1 MKRILA
7 LIAVVGLLS
16 FGILASTA
24 SAASTSV
31 VNRDIFRGS
40 AMVAKDQTN
49 DGSYYA
55 FAQTVTIDG
64 TVNGDVY
71 CVAQDVFIN
80 GTVNG
85 DVICAGQRV
94 TVSGTVRGD
103 VRIAGQDLDINGT
116 VGGSVSSLSQRTA
129 VANEAVVKGGVNGVS
144 QRLIVR
150 GTIEKDV
157 TVGARDLMIA
167 GQVKGDVQASV
178 GRLELTGSS
187 SVRGSLSYSSVSEL
201 DIDKSRVVGSVAYTA
216 GGNTDRGMLFGFIA
230 VSFVGLIL
238 FASVVS
244 SVVLIAIAPR
254 YYERS
259 FRIINKKIGYVV
271 LIGCVSFL
279 GIPFVALTLMLTG
292 VLLPLGLLVVLMG
305 VMLHL
310 LSFSF
315 VAYYVGRWVFAGAV
329 RHSILVMLAGAILVA
344 VMMAIPFVC
353 VLTFVAVHVLGVGGL
368 AITVVNGYKKPTY
381 VIAGKK

>member
-16 FGILASTA
+16 FGVFASTA

-94 TVSGTVRGD
+94 TVSGTVKGD

-116 VGGSVSSLSQRTA
+116 VGGSVSSLSQRTT
-129 VANEAVVKGGVNGVS
+129 VANGAVVKGGLNGVS

-216 GGNTDRGMLFGFIA
+216 GGNADRGTLFGFIA

-244 SVVLIAIAPR
+244 SVALIAIAPR

-271 LIGCVSFL
+271 MIGCVAFF
-279 GIPFVALTLMLTG
+279 GIPFAALALMLTG
-292 VLLPLGLLVVLMG
+292 VLLPLGLLVVLVG
-305 VMLHL
+305 VLLHL

-315 VAYYVGRWVFAGAV
+315 AAYYVGRWVLAGAV

-344 VMMAIPFVC
+344 IMMAIPFVC
-353 VLTFVAVHVLGVGGL
+353 VLTFIAVHVLGVGGL
-368 AITVVNGYKKPTY
+368 AVTVVNGYKKPTY
-381 VIAGKK
+381 VLAGKK

>member
-24 SAASTSV
+24 SAVSTSV

-178 GRLELTGSS
+178 GRLELTSSS

-201 DIDKSRVVGSVAYTA
+201 DIDKSRGVGSVDYTA
-216 GGNTDRGMLFGFIA
+216 GGNADRGTLFGFIA

-279 GIPFVALTLMLTG
+279 GIPFVALALMLTG

-353 VLTFVAVHVLGVGGL
+353 VLTFVAVHILGVGGL

>member
-94 TVSGTVRGD
+94 TVGGTVKGD

-216 GGNTDRGMLFGFIA
+216 GGNADRGTLFGFIA

-353 VLTFVAVHVLGVGGL
+353 VLTFVAVHILGVGGL
-368 AITVVNGYKKPTY
+368 AITAVNGYKKPTY

>member
-1 MKRILA
+1 M
-7 LIAVVGLLS
+7 
-16 FGILASTA
+16 
-24 SAASTSV
+24 
-31 VNRDIFRGS
+31 
-40 AMVAKDQTN
+40 
-49 DGSYYA
+49 
-55 FAQTVTIDG
+55 
-64 TVNGDVY
+64 
-71 CVAQDVFIN
+71 
-80 GTVNG
+80 
-85 DVICAGQRV
+85 
-94 TVSGTVRGD
+94 
-103 VRIAGQDLDINGT
+103 RIAGQDLDINGT

-187 SVRGSLSYSSVSEL
+187 SVRGSLSYRSVSEL
-201 DIDKSRVVGSVAYTA
+201 DIDKSRVVGSVVYTA
-216 GGNTDRGMLFGFIA
+216 GGNADRGTLFGFIA
-230 VSFVGLIL
+230 VSFVGLTL

-279 GIPFVALTLMLTG
+279 GIPFAALALMLTG

-329 RHSILVMLAGAILVA
+329 GHSILVMLAGAILVA

-353 VLTFVAVHVLGVGGL
+353 VLTFVAVHILGVGGL

-381 VIAGKK
+381 VIAGKR

>member
-1 MKRILA
+1 ML
-7 LIAVVGLLS
+7 
-16 FGILASTA
+16 
-24 SAASTSV
+24 
-31 VNRDIFRGS
+31 FRS
-40 AMVAKDQTN
+40 
-49 DGSYYA
+49 
-55 FAQTVTIDG
+55 
-64 TVNGDVY
+64 
-71 CVAQDVFIN
+71 
-80 GTVNG
+80 
-85 DVICAGQRV
+85 
-94 TVSGTVRGD
+94 
-103 VRIAGQDLDINGT
+103 
-116 VGGSVSSLSQRTA
+116 
-129 VANEAVVKGGVNGVS
+129 
-144 QRLIVR
+144 
-150 GTIEKDV
+150 
-157 TVGARDLMIA
+157 
-167 GQVKGDVQASV
+167 
-178 GRLELTGSS
+178 
-187 SVRGSLSYSSVSEL
+187 
-201 DIDKSRVVGSVAYTA
+201 
-216 GGNTDRGMLFGFIA
+216 LFGFIA

-353 VLTFVAVHVLGVGGL
+353 VLTFVAVHILGVGGL

>member
-94 TVSGTVRGD
+94 TVSGTVKGD
-103 VRIAGQDLDINGT
+103 VRIVGQDLDINGA
-116 VGGSVSSLSQRTA
+116 VGGSVSSLSQRTT
-129 VANEAVVKGGVNGVS
+129 VAKEAVVKGGVNGVS

-150 GTIEKDV
+150 GTIEKDI

-187 SVRGSLSYSSVSEL
+187 SVRGSLSYRSVSEL
-201 DIDKSRVVGSVAYTA
+201 DIDKSRVVGSVVYTA
-216 GGNTDRGMLFGFIA
+216 GGNADRGTLFGFIA

-344 VMMAIPFVC
+344 IMMAIPFVC
-353 VLTFVAVHVLGVGGL
+353 VLTFVAVHILGVGGL